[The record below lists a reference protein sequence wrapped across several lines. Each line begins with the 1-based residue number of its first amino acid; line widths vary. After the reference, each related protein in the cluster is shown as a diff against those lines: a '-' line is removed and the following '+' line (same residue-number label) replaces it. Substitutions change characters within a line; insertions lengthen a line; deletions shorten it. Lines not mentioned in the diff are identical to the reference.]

1 MAVTIDQIPQA
12 ALDMIPGAACVAFT
26 LCTPDGTVV
35 GHGFKIRGGNEGVF
49 IPVNPS
55 ADPDPGTLDF
65 TWPGA
70 AAYMLLLFE
79 DF

>member
-1 MAVTIDQIPQA
+1 MHKLLKLVTIFRNI
-12 ALDMIPGAACVAFT
+12 
-26 LCTPDGTVV
+26 
-35 GHGFKIRGGNEGVF
+35 